1 MKLPVHRIIPFSN
14 VEGFGNRTSIFVQ
27 GCNANCLYC
36 HNSETIPMTSSDTMQ
51 YTVKELVEVIKV
63 QIPYIRGITVSGGE
77 ATLYPKFLKELF
89 IEVKKLGLTCYIDT
103 NGFFD
108 YNKLLPLILETDK
121 FLYDIKGIGKSL
133 DKLCFS
139 NDLLEVNNLTK
150 HFSKRFGIGNEH
162 LESLELLLELDK
174 VEEVRLVYLNS
185 FYDVEDVVDEIY
197 NRLKSYPNVIFKVI
211 RMHARGLPKE
221 RLKLLRGAIPSLKDF
236 EKVRALVEKKGF
248 KTLEFIE

>member
-36 HNSETIPMTSSDTMQ
+36 HNSETIPMTSKDTTQ
-51 YTVKELVEVIKV
+51 YTVEELVEVIKF

-89 IEVKKLGLTCYIDT
+89 VEVHKLGLTCYIDT

-108 YNKLLPLILETDK
+108 YKKLLPLISETDK
-121 FLYDIKGIGKSL
+121 FLYDVKGIGKTL

-139 NDLLEVNNLTK
+139 DNLLENDHLAKNND
-150 HFSKRFGIGNEH
+150 KRFGSDNEH
-162 LESLELLLELDK
+162 LKSLEELLKLDK
-174 VEEVRLVYLNS
+174 VEEVRLVYVKGY
-185 FYDVEDVVDEIY
+185 YDMNEIVDDIY
-197 NRLKSYPNVIFKVI
+197 NILKSYPHVLFKVI
-211 RMHARGLPKE
+211 RMHSRGLPKE
-221 RLKLLRGAIPSLKDF
+221 RLMLLKGAVPSLKDF
-236 EKVRALVEKKGF
+236 RTQKLMIQEKGF
-248 KTLEFIE
+248 QTLEFIE